1 MMPTR
6 LLRPWEVLDVYIQ
19 DFKQKSQE
27 GNRYLLVVVDR
38 ASIFLLTYPLPS
50 KNAVEVSRKVMAV
63 LLTFGMPPSTR
74 SIAGGE
80 FTAQVVKH

>member
-1 MMPTR
+1 MMPAR
-6 LLRPWEVLDVYIQ
+6 FLRPWEVLEMDIQ
-19 DFKQKSQE
+19 DLKHESQD

-38 ASIFLLTYPLPS
+38 ASKFLLTYPLPS